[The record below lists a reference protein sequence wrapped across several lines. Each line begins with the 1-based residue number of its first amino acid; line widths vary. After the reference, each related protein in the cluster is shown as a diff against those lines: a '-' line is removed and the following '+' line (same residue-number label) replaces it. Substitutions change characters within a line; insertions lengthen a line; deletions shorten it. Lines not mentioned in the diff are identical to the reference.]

1 VARKNQDLQIVQLA
15 GGRYRIRGRHGR
27 GRNAPQWQQTFD
39 TLDEAEDFRSDYYRR
54 HISGQTSSRLA
65 EGRHSFADYISSV
78 YWPRHAKLRLEEQT
92 RDNYRG
98 LLVRHLE
105 PYFGTKPL
113 NQFTRGEIEDY
124 LARSLQTCH
133 ERNLRNP
140 CAACRQDQLGERV
153 TITLANGET
162 RRPISRCEI
171 AITINTANALLVL
184 LQSIFGYA
192 ARNGHLLGDG
202 PAAKIKPIPDPSST
216 DKPIEIID
224 PRDVAW
230 IARHC
235 SCQDDVDILEF
246 HAYIGLRPGEIF
258 ARHFRDAF
266 NQDGSLKRKLDVY
279 SALYYTGSDKIHEK
293 KTKNHRYRRVLIPEP
308 IGDTLKRRF
317 LAAGRNLDA
326 LIFAWDNGGYYDP
339 RTWRTHRYIPAMRAA
354 GFGPET
360 DKYKVPY
367 ALRATCA
374 SLMAHDPALFTLKEI
389 ANQLGH
395 SQQTCE
401 RYYLELF
408 DEAEHLR
415 GKDMATV
422 IREARAAVENIP
434 VTPAA
439 TRKQVHRVRFG
450 EVLRLAAD
458 GLNTTQ
464 IAQTLG
470 HPVGTIR
477 TSIRLHNYRWQRTDN
492 RWTLEPQTPNGDRH
506 TLAEQVATLA
516 LEGSTNIEIADELG
530 CSVHRIPRL
539 LALAGYR
546 RTRGMQS
553 RVVSTRRAEDG
564 ESPPLSPTPLS
575 ARRLAALFA
584 PDSETCAT
592 SASA

>member
-1 VARKNQDLQIVQLA
+1 
-15 GGRYRIRGRHGR
+15 
-27 GRNAPQWQQTFD
+27 
-39 TLDEAEDFRSDYYRR
+39 
-54 HISGQTSSRLA
+54 
-65 EGRHSFADYISSV
+65 
-78 YWPRHAKLRLEEQT
+78 
-92 RDNYRG
+92 
-98 LLVRHLE
+98 
-105 PYFGTKPL
+105 
-113 NQFTRGEIEDY
+113 
-124 LARSLQTCH
+124 
-133 ERNLRNP
+133 
-140 CAACRQDQLGERV
+140 
-153 TITLANGET
+153 
-162 RRPISRCEI
+162 
-171 AITINTANALLVL
+171 
-184 LQSIFGYA
+184 
-192 ARNGHLLGDG
+192 
-202 PAAKIKPIPDPSST
+202 
-216 DKPIEIID
+216 
-224 PRDVAW
+224 
-230 IARHC
+230 
-235 SCQDDVDILEF
+235 
-246 HAYIGLRPGEIF
+246 
-258 ARHFRDAF
+258 
-266 NQDGSLKRKLDVY
+266 
-279 SALYYTGSDKIHEK
+279 
-293 KTKNHRYRRVLIPEP
+293 
-308 IGDTLKRRF
+308 
-317 LAAGRNLDA
+317 
-326 LIFAWDNGGYYDP
+326 
-339 RTWRTHRYIPAMRAA
+339 MRAA